1 MPKTAVSEI
10 MTRDVI
16 TIDRD
21 LRVNVAIETM
31 RANGIRRLPVVREGS
46 PTKVIGM
53 VTLDQ
58 ARLAMP
64 KDATL
69 SAEGDFPRVRELMT
83 DYVYT
88 IGPDESVGRAAEL
101 MVNHTIS
108 SLPVV
113 DESGDLI
120 GIVTE
125 SDLFKYLA
133 RTLGNDAADDQD

>member
-1 MPKTAVSEI
+1 MPMTAVSEV

-16 TIDRD
+16 AIDRN
-21 LRVNVAIETM
+21 LRVNVAVETM
-31 RANGIRRLPVVREGS
+31 RANQIRRLPVVREVNS
-46 PTKVIGM
+46 NKAIGII
-53 VTLDQ
+53 TLDQ

-69 SAEGDFPRVRELMT
+69 TADGDFPRIREVMT

-88 IGPDESVGRAAEL
+88 IGPSEPVARAAQL

-108 SLPVV
+108 CLPVV
-113 DESGDLI
+113 DEAGNMI

-125 SDLFKYLA
+125 SDLFKFLA
-133 RTLGNDAADDQD
+133 RALDPDSDDS